1 MLGLLVVFIL
11 ILINAF
17 FAASEIALISLN
29 DNKIKAMAGQGHR
42 KAKVIVGLL
51 GEPSKFLATIQIGIT
66 LAGFFASAFAG
77 ESFADDLAAYLI
89 RMGLPIP
96 ENVLSTLS
104 LIVITLLLSYFQLV
118 LGELVPK
125 RVAMNK
131 AEAMAM
137 FAATTLSILSKATSP
152 FVKLLTTSTNML
164 VRLFGIDPNA
174 KEEEVSEEEIRMML
188 DTGEEM
194 GTIQPSERLM
204 INNIFDFDNLTVSD
218 IMTHRIDVVAIPA
231 DADQQTVAEIAD
243 KEQYTRFPVYEDT
256 VDNMIGILH
265 SKDLI
270 RFLRNGE
277 KEHWNLQE
285 LVTPPYFIPISKKT
299 NELFEE
305 MQQNRIHMAIV
316 VDEYGGTA
324 GIVTMEDLLEEIV
337 GNIYDEHDEE
347 EREYE
352 QVGEGSYLFSGTMSL
367 DDAQE
372 ILDIKLPIEHYDTL
386 SGFMIGQLKRIPT
399 VNERPEFEYEGYVFA
414 VREVGQHRIRKLLAT
429 RRTDSEQAYAVHPV
443 STDS

>member
-1 MLGLLVVFIL
+1 
-11 ILINAF
+11 
-17 FAASEIALISLN
+17 
-29 DNKIKAMAGQGHR
+29 
-42 KAKVIVGLL
+42 
-51 GEPSKFLATIQIGIT
+51 
-66 LAGFFASAFAG
+66 
-77 ESFADDLAAYLI
+77 
-89 RMGLPIP
+89 
-96 ENVLSTLS
+96 
-104 LIVITLLLSYFQLV
+104 
-118 LGELVPK
+118 
-125 RVAMNK
+125 
-131 AEAMAM
+131 
-137 FAATTLSILSKATSP
+137 
-152 FVKLLTTSTNML
+152 
-164 VRLFGIDPNA
+164 
-174 KEEEVSEEEIRMML
+174 IRMML

-218 IMTHRIDVVAIPA
+218 IMTHRIDVVAIPV

-243 KEQYTRFPVYEDT
+243 KEQYTRFPVYEET
-256 VDNMIGILH
+256 VDNLIGILH

-270 RFLRNGE
+270 RFLRTGE
-277 KEHWNLQE
+277 KENWNLQE

-352 QVGEGSYLFSGTMSL
+352 QIGEGSYLFSGTISL
-367 DDAQE
+367 DDAQD
-372 ILDIKLPIEHYDTL
+372 ILGIKLPIEHYDTL

-399 VNERPEFEYEGYVFA
+399 INEKPEFEYGGYVFV
-414 VREVGQHRIRKLLAT
+414 VREVGQHRIRKLSAT
-429 RRTDSEQAYAVHPV
+429 KLSEPKQVFSANVVPAE
-443 STDS
+443 

>member
-1 MLGLLVVFIL
+1 MFELLIIFIL

-29 DNKIKAMAGQGHR
+29 DNKIRTMALQGHR
-42 KAKVIVGLL
+42 KAKLLVGLL

-77 ESFADDLAAYLI
+77 ESFAGDLAAYLI
-89 RMGLPIP
+89 RVGVPLSPS
-96 ENVLSTLS
+96 VLSTIS
-104 LIVITLLLSYFQLV
+104 LILITLLLSYFQLV

-125 RVAMNK
+125 RVAMKK
-131 AEAMAM
+131 AEGMAM
-137 FAATTLSILSKATSP
+137 FAATTLYVLSKATAP
-152 FVKLLTTSTNML
+152 FVKLLTVSTNLL

-174 KEEEVSEEEIRMML
+174 NDEEVSEEEIRMML
-188 DTGEEM
+188 DTGAEM
-194 GTIQPSERLM
+194 GTIQASEKLM

-218 IMTHRIDVVAIPA
+218 IMTHRIDMVAIPA
-231 DADQQTVAEIAD
+231 DADQHTVAEIAD
-243 KEQYTRFPVYEDT
+243 KEQYSRFPVYEDT
-256 VDNMIGILH
+256 VDNLIGILH

-270 RFLRNGE
+270 RYLRNGE
-277 KEHWNLQE
+277 KEAWNLQE
-285 LVTPPYFIPISKKT
+285 LVTPPYFIPLSKKT

-347 EREYE
+347 EREFE
-352 QVGEGSYLFSGTMSL
+352 QVEEGSYLFSGAMSL
-367 DDAQE
+367 DDAQD
-372 ILDIKLPIEHYDTL
+372 ILGVSLPVEDFDTL

-399 VNERPEFEYEGYVFA
+399 IQEKPEFEYGGYLFA
-414 VREVGQHRIRKLLAT
+414 VREVGQHRIRKLAAIKQS
-429 RRTDSEQAYAVHPV
+429 DPDVVPAAGQEE
-443 STDS
+443 